1 MNLLK
6 TIALAATAF
15 AIAAVPAFTAP
26 VRAGQIPAS
35 VTPAGKWETASGES
49 RYDIRF
55 CGDGTQICATLTW
68 LREDARTP
76 ENMAYL
82 NKQVVTGAKKTAPVK
97 WEGKVIY
104 QGASYSGSVTM
115 LGTNKMKMYGCKGP
129 ACESMVFNRM

>member
-6 TIALAATAF
+6 ITAIAATAF
-15 AIAAVPAFTAP
+15 ALAAVPAFTAP

-35 VTPAGKWETASGES
+35 VTPAGQWETDSGES
-49 RYDIRF
+49 RYEIKF

-68 LREDARTP
+68 LREDVRTP

-97 WEGKVIY
+97 WEGKVVY
-104 QGASYSGSVTM
+104 QGDTYSGALTM
-115 LGTNKMKMYGCKGP
+115 LGSNRMRMAGCKGI
-129 ACESMVFNRM
+129 ACESMIFNRI